1 MTAKSL
7 IKHPAFMRFWI
18 GQMAS
23 SLAFQ
28 MLMVGLGWQIYN
40 LTDSALSLGLVGLAR
55 YLPQLVLT
63 LYAGH
68 VADNHDRH
76 RIMMLCRL
84 VLTLSIAVLAV
95 TSILGVITPA
105 IIYGC
110 CVVMG
115 TARAFE
121 MPATQAM
128 VPNIVSAE
136 LLAPAL
142 TWTASGRE
150 ATTIVG
156 PALGGLI
163 YIFGAGTLYSSSA
176 LCCLVSAMI
185 LANLRYCQ
193 QVRAKRPATLDSLL
207 GGLRFT
213 WRNPVIFG
221 SISLDMVAVLI
232 GSVTALLPIVAR
244 DILETGPWGLGLL
257 RSAPAVGAVLMS
269 IYLAWRPVNRS
280 VGLKMFVAVAVFGAM
295 TIVFGLSETLWL
307 SLLALLLMGAAD
319 MVSVV
324 IRSTLVQL
332 ATPDEMRGRV
342 SAVNSIFISTSNQLG
357 EFESGVLAAWVGA
370 VPAIVIG
377 GVGTLGV
384 VALWMHWFPDLVS
397 RDRLDMRPPPNA
409 GESAGR
415 SEPASAGADNN

>member
-1 MTAKSL
+1 MTQGSL
-7 IKHPAFMRFWI
+7 FTHRAFMRFWI

-23 SLAFQ
+23 SFAFQ
-28 MLMVGLGWQIYN
+28 MLLVGLGWQIYN
-40 LTDSALSLGLVGLAR
+40 LTDSALSLGFVGLAR

-68 VADNHDRH
+68 VADNHNRLH
-76 RIMMLCRL
+76 IMIVTRSLMT
-84 VLTLSIAVLAV
+84 LTIAVLAV
-95 TSILGVITPA
+95 TSVLGSISPA

-110 CVVMG
+110 CIALG

-128 VPNIVSAE
+128 VPNIVSAD

-150 ATTIVG
+150 ATTIIG
-156 PALGGLI
+156 PALGGII
-163 YIFGAGTLYSSSA
+163 YILGAGALYGTSTV
-176 LCCLVSAMI
+176 CCLISTLI
-185 LANLRYCQ
+185 LAKLHYRHQ
-193 QVRAKRPATLDSLL
+193 AREKRPVTLDSLL

-213 WRNPVIFG
+213 WKNPVIFG
-221 SISLDMVAVLI
+221 SISLDMMAVLL

-257 RSAPAVGAVLMS
+257 RSAPAVGAVAMS
-269 IYLAWRPVNRS
+269 VYLAWRPVEHS
-280 VGLKMFVAVAVFGAM
+280 VGRKMFVAVAVFGVM
-295 TIVFGLSETLWL
+295 TIIFGVSETLWL
-307 SLLALLLMGAAD
+307 SILALLIMGAAD

-332 ATPDEMRGRV
+332 ETPDDMRGRV

-357 EFESGVLAAWVGA
+357 EFESGVLAAWLGA
-370 VPAIVIG
+370 VPAIIVG
-377 GVGTLGV
+377 GVGTLGI
-384 VALWMHWFPDLVS
+384 VALWAWWFPDLVK
-397 RDRLDMRPPPNA
+397 RDRLDMRPGP
-409 GESAGR
+409 ER
-415 SEPASAGADNN
+415 D

>member
-1 MTAKSL
+1 MAPDSL
-7 IKHPAFMRFWI
+7 FKHRSFMRFWI

-23 SLAFQ
+23 SFAFQ
-28 MLMVGLGWQIYN
+28 MLLVGLGWQIYN

-63 LYAGH
+63 LHAGH
-68 VADNHDRH
+68 IADNHDRH
-76 RIMMLCRL
+76 RIMILCRL
-84 VLTLSIAVLAV
+84 AMTMTIAVLAV
-95 TSILGVITPA
+95 TSVMGIITPA

-110 CVVMG
+110 CVALG

-121 MPATQAM
+121 APATQAM
-128 VPNIVSAE
+128 VPNIVSAD

-150 ATTIVG
+150 ATTIIG
-156 PALGGLI
+156 PALGGII
-163 YIFGAGTLYSSSA
+163 YIFGAGALYGTSTV
-176 LCCLVSAMI
+176 CCLISAII
-185 LANLRYCQ
+185 LANLRYRHERREK
-193 QVRAKRPATLDSLL
+193 RAATLDSLF

-213 WRNPVIFG
+213 WKNPVVFG
-221 SISLDMVAVLI
+221 SISLDMFAVLL

-257 RSAPAVGAVLMS
+257 RSAPAVGAVVMS
-269 IYLAWRPVNRS
+269 IYLAWRPVKRT

-307 SLLALLLMGAAD
+307 SIMALLVMGAAD
-319 MVSVV
+319 MVSVI

-332 ATPDEMRGRV
+332 ETPDEMRGRV

-357 EFESGVLAAWVGA
+357 EFESGVLAAFVGA
-370 VPAIVIG
+370 VPAIIIG
-377 GVGTLGV
+377 GVGTLGI
-384 VALWMHWFPDLVS
+384 VAIWAYWFPSLVK
-397 RDRLDMRPPPNA
+397 RDYLDMR
-409 GESAGR
+409 GR
-415 SEPASAGADNN
+415 HEEN

>member
-1 MTAKSL
+1 
-7 IKHPAFMRFWI
+7 MRFWI

-84 VLTLSIAVLAV
+84 VLTLTIAVLAV
-95 TSILGVITPA
+95 TSVLGLITPA

-110 CVVMG
+110 CVAMG

-128 VPNIVSAE
+128 VPTIVSAD

-156 PALGGLI
+156 PALGGII
-163 YIFGAGTLYSSSA
+163 YIFGAGALYGSSA
-176 LCCLVSAMI
+176 LCCLISAVI
-185 LANLRYCQ
+185 LANLRYRQ
-193 QVRAKRPATLDSLL
+193 ETREKQPVTLDSML

-213 WRNPVIFG
+213 WKNPVIFG
-221 SISLDMVAVLI
+221 SISLDMFAVLL

-269 IYLAWRPVNRS
+269 VYLAWRPVKRT
-280 VGLKMFVAVAVFGAM
+280 VGVKMFVAVAIFGCM

-307 SLLALLLMGAAD
+307 SILSLLIMGGAD

-332 ATPDEMRGRV
+332 ETPDEMRGRV

-357 EFESGVLAAWVGA
+357 EFESGVLAAWLGA
-370 VPAIVIG
+370 VPAIIVG
-377 GVGTLGV
+377 GVGTLGI
-384 VALWMHWFPDLVS
+384 VALWAYWFPGLVK
-397 RDRLDMRPPPNA
+397 RDHLDMRPARDGSDGNSD
-409 GESAGR
+409 SATDAEGKAR
-415 SEPASAGADNN
+415 GSSAGA